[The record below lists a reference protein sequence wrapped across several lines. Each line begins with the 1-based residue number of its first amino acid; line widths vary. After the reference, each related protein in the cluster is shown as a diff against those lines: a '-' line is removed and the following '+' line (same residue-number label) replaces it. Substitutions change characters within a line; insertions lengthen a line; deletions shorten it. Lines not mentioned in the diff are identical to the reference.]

1 MVSKFVV
8 YGKPNCIYCD
18 KVKMLLDIKSKEYD
32 YIDVTKDDN
41 ASEMF
46 IEKGFRSFPQIFQ
59 EGEGV
64 SVHIG
69 GFEELYKFLNN

>member
-8 YGKPNCIYCD
+8 YGKPNCSNCD

-32 YIDVTKDDN
+32 YIDVTQDED
-41 ASEMF
+41 AMDMF
-46 IEKGFRSFPQIFQ
+46 IEKGFREFPQVFQ

-64 SVHIG
+64 SVHVG
-69 GFEELYKFLNN
+69 GFGELYKFLNN